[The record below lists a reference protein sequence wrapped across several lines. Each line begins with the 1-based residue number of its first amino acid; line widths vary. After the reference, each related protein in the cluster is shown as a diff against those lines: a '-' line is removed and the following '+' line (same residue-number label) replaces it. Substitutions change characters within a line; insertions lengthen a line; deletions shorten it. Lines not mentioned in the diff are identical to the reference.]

1 MRIHILGIC
10 GTFMGGIAALARE
23 LGVTVEGSDANVY
36 PPMSDQL
43 RALGIALEEGWSADH
58 LRPAPDLVVVGNAL
72 SRGNPSVEY
81 MLNAGLPYV
90 SGPQWLG
97 EHVLHGRPVLAVAG
111 THGKTTTTSLLA
123 HLLDAAGLAP
133 GFLIG
138 GVPENFGVSARLGIE
153 PLSLRER
160 GRGEGSESASN
171 HPWCGAP
178 VRPSLAAR
186 SPQRGMPQA
195 SRERSGSPSSGAARH
210 PLPQAGEGNNA
221 SPAATPFVLEAD
233 EYDTAFFDKRSKF
246 VHYHPRIA
254 ILNNLEYD
262 HADIFPDV
270 AAIQRQFHH
279 LVRTVPG
286 NGRLLVNAEDPRLAE
301 VLAMGCWTPVETFG
315 MGTGDWRA
323 QLLAADGSAF
333 AVTHRGEKLGEIH
346 WTLTGRHNVMNALAA
361 LAAANAA
368 GVEPRSLLPAFATFT
383 SVKRRMET
391 LGEVGGVH
399 VYDDF
404 AHHPTAIATT
414 LAGLRAKVGKARI
427 LVALEPRSNS
437 MRAGAHLAA
446 LAPSLADADRVVLL
460 QRPELPWDAHRVTNA
475 LQGRGATAPSVPDLV
490 AALAAEART
499 GDHVVFMSNGGFEN
513 APRRFLDALRTR

>member
-23 LGVTVEGSDANVY
+23 LGIEVEGSDANVY

-43 RALGIALEEGWSADH
+43 RALGIALQEGWAAGH
-58 LRPAPDLVVVGNAL
+58 LQPAPDAVVVGNAL
-72 SRGNPSVEY
+72 SRGNPSIEY
-81 MLNAGLPYV
+81 MLNEGLRYT

-97 EHVLHGRPVLAVAG
+97 ENVLRGREVLAVAG

-138 GVPENFGVSARLGIE
+138 GVPGNFGVSARSG
-153 PLSLRER
+153 
-160 GRGEGSESASN
+160 GDA
-171 HPWCGAP
+171 AP
-178 VRPSLAAR
+178 FAI
-186 SPQRGMPQA
+186 
-195 SRERSGSPSSGAARH
+195 
-210 PLPQAGEGNNA
+210 
-221 SPAATPFVLEAD
+221 EAD

-246 VHYHPRIA
+246 VHYRPRVA

-286 NGRLLVNAEDPRLAE
+286 NGRLIVNAEDTRLAE

-315 MGTGDWRA
+315 IDAGDWRA
-323 QLLAADGSAF
+323 RMLEADGSAF
-333 AVTHRGEKLGEIH
+333 AVTHAGRLIGDIR
-346 WTLTGRHNVMNALAA
+346 WNLTGRHNVMNALAA
-361 LAAANAA
+361 LAAAHAA
-368 GVEPRSLLPAFATFT
+368 GVDPESLLHAFATFE
-383 SVKRRMET
+383 SVKRRMES
-391 LGEVGGVH
+391 LGEVDGIH

-437 MRAGAHLAA
+437 MRAGAHAAA
-446 LAPSLADADRVVLL
+446 LAPSLADADAVVLL
-460 QRPELPWDAHRVTNA
+460 QRLELPWDAHHVTDA
-475 LQGRGATAPSVPDLV
+475 LAGRGVTAPSVPDLIATLRV
-490 AALAAEART
+490 QARS
-499 GDHVVFMSNGGFEN
+499 GDHVVFMSNGGFDN
-513 APRRFLDALRTR
+513 APRRFLDALRAR